1 MTRPPRPAHIPMLD
15 VPFGQNVSPDPQPAS
30 SGEAVEAFLA
40 YGEPAGILDTSVIT
54 EAGVRVLLTAVADAL
69 NACER
74 ARITVK
80 LAHGAVLTRAGYVL
94 PVYPDAGERY
104 VVRTMALTEFSAQ
117 APGDDE
123 D

>member
-1 MTRPPRPAHIPMLD
+1 MTFGRDLPPITMCTVPRGHNITPEPRPEP
-15 VPFGQNVSPDPQPAS
+15 
-30 SGEAVEAFLA
+30 SGEAVEAFMA

-54 EAGVRVLLTAVADAL
+54 EEGVRALLTAVADAL

-80 LAHGAVLTRAGYVL
+80 LAHGAVLTRVGYVL
-94 PVYPDAGERY
+94 PIYPDAGERY
-104 VVRTMALTEFSAQ
+104 AVRTMALTEFSGNA
-117 APGDDE
+117 GDDE

>member
-1 MTRPPRPAHIPMLD
+1 MAIWGAVPPPITMCEVPRGHNVSPEPRPAP
-15 VPFGQNVSPDPQPAS
+15 
-30 SGEAVEAFLA
+30 VEAFLA

-80 LAHGAVLTRAGYVL
+80 LAHGAVLTPAGYVL